1 MQEPCRSCERR
12 KVDFGG
18 CRCQAMAIA
27 GDPTATDPVCSKSL
41 LHAGLVAAAEADGAA
56 EPDAFTYRRMP
67 ATELTP

>member
-1 MQEPCRSCERR
+1 
-12 KVDFGG
+12 
-18 CRCQAMAIA
+18 MAIA